1 MQLARTAAENP
12 RRVAWWSVA
21 CEAGVRAPLVG
32 IEVPA
37 EGGHTDQWILA
48 NRGIR
53 CFRYRGAVLV
63 AAGPPVPTDQVP
75 GDEEQLRRWL
85 LFFLPQVAVRW
96 SLSPEAVG
104 QVNSTA
110 ELTHLLRRSRPAD
123 EVPPPAGL
131 TAYEIGRELESFQHG
146 VAELLAAVELL
157 TG

>member
-12 RRVAWWSVA
+12 RQAAWWSVA
-21 CEAGVRAPLVG
+21 CEVGVRAPLVG

-37 EGGHTDQWILA
+37 AGGHTDQWILA

-53 CFRYRGAVLV
+53 CFRYRGTVLV
-63 AAGPPVPTDQVP
+63 ESGPPVPTVQVP

-85 LFFLPQVAVRW
+85 LYALPQVAPRW
-96 SLSPEAVG
+96 SLSPEAIG
-104 QVNSTA
+104 QVHGA
-110 ELTHLLRRSRPAD
+110 ADLTELLRRSRPDD

-146 VAELLAAVELL
+146 VAELLDAVELL